1 MLTGTDIAAPVGMS
15 GTRRNGER
23 MAAHRDDH
31 ERANRLGL
39 GNDSRL
45 VRYDNLLDMCGDV
58 EHPTPIV
65 RLNHVLPATEVALY
79 VKCEW
84 VNPFGSIKD
93 RTAKWLLN
101 GLIERGALGDKTLI
115 EATSGNTGIALAAI
129 CALLGIPMVATAPHV
144 LSPEKT
150 ALLRAFGAEVRLTDA
165 DDDSRL
171 HPMDVAFKM
180 AERIIAENPGV
191 YVMPNQYDNPDN
203 ARAHYESTGPEIWKQ
218 TEGRVRYFFAGF
230 GTCGTVVGTGR
241 YLKERDPDVR
251 IIAIEPVPGHHISGL
266 KNMEETAVPG
276 NLDRSVIDEIV
287 YVDDEM
293 TDEMARRLYREEA
306 LQVGPSAAAIAA
318 GAIKYLS
325 DPGREG
331 IGVCIAPDSGQKAAS
346 YLAGILGPD
355 GE

>member
-1 MLTGTDIAAPVGMS
+1 MTNEHDS
-15 GTRRNGER
+15 
-23 MAAHRDDH
+23 RDDAP
-31 ERANRLGL
+31 RAGL

-58 EHPTPIV
+58 NHPTPLV
-65 RLNHVLPATEVALY
+65 RLNRTLPNPAVALY

-93 RTAKWLLN
+93 RTAKWLIN
-101 GLIERGALGDKTLI
+101 GLIERGELDGKAVL

-129 CALLGIPMVATAPHV
+129 SSLLGKRMVATAPHA

-150 ALLRAFGAEVRLTDA
+150 ALLRAFGAEVRLTPA
-165 DDDSRL
+165 DDDSGL

-180 AERIIAENPGV
+180 AEQILAENPDEF
-191 YVMPNQYDNPDN
+191 VMPNQYDNPDN
-203 ARAHYESTGPEIWKQ
+203 ARAHYESTGPEIWRQ
-218 TEGRVRYFFAGF
+218 TEGRIRYFFAGS

-241 YLKERDPDVR
+241 FLKEQDPTVKV
-251 IIAIEPVPGHHISGL
+251 IGIEPVRGHHISGL

-287 YVDDEM
+287 WVDDDM

-306 LQVGPSAAAIAA
+306 LMVGPSAAAITA
-318 GAIKYLS
+318 GAISYLS
-325 DPGREG
+325 DTDREG
-331 IGVCIAPDSGQKAAS
+331 IAVSIAPDSGQKAAS
-346 YLAGILGPD
+346 YLNQILG
-355 GE
+355 